1 MKIAVITDDGETIS
15 AHFGQA
21 RHFLV
26 FTTENGAIVAR
37 ELRAK
42 VGHDDFAGEEHAR
55 GDHEHSE
62 EHEHHE
68 HHGRHDTRGHGFG
81 HGASGRHAA
90 MMGAI
95 TDCDVLLARGMG
107 QGAYKALQEAGI
119 TPLTTEIRS
128 AEQAVQAYLAGGL
141 VDRPERR
148 H

>member
-1 MKIAVITDDGETIS
+1 MMKIAVITDDGKTIS
-15 AHFGQA
+15 AHFGRA

-26 FTTENGAIVAR
+26 FTVEDGDIVAQ

-42 VGHDDFAGEEHAR
+42 AGHEEFGGGEH
-55 GDHEHSE
+55 G

-68 HHGRHDTRGHGFG
+68 HHGQNDARGHGFG
-81 HGASGRHAA
+81 HSAGRRHAA
-90 MMGAI
+90 MMAAI

-107 QGAYKALQEAGI
+107 HGAYLALQEAGI
-119 TPLTTEIRS
+119 TPLTTEIKS
-128 AEQAVQAYLAGGL
+128 AEEAVQAYLSGDL